1 MEKPKEK
8 IKYKRRKRGIIISDK
23 MDKTAV
29 VLVETI
35 KIHPLYKKQYKVS
48 KKYKAHNENNE
59 YKKGDEVIIEET
71 RPISKEKKWIII
83 KKIK

>member
-1 MEKPKEK
+1 MKKPKEK
-8 IKYKRRKRGIIISDK
+8 IKYKRRKRGVIISDK
-23 MDKTAV
+23 MDKTVV
-29 VLVETI
+29 VLVEII
-35 KIHPLYKKQYKVS
+35 KIHPLYKKQYKIS

-71 RPISKEKKWIII
+71 KPISKEKKWIII